1 MTKLIVFDC
10 DGTLV
15 DSQFII
21 TEAMNRAL
29 TTHSFPPMEREQ
41 VRRVVGLSL
50 VEAVATLIPQESEE
64 SHVSVA
70 HDYKN
75 AFQSLR
81 GDPAHHEPL
90 FPGADEIIRELGGG
104 LNHLGLAT
112 GKSRRG
118 VNVVL
123 ALHGWDGLFDTIQTA
138 DDGPGKPHPYM
149 LEQAILE
156 TGASPD
162 RAVMIGDTT
171 FDMEMA
177 RSAGV
182 RAIGVDW
189 GYHSSEELI
198 DSGAEIV
205 IKDFAQLKKALD

>member
-29 TTHSFPPMEREQ
+29 TSHGFAPMQREQ

-50 VEAVATLIPQESEE
+50 VEAVAMLIPQEAEDD
-64 SHVSVA
+64 HLNVA
-70 HDYKN
+70 RDYKN
-75 AFQSLR
+75 AFQFLR
-81 GDPAHHEPL
+81 ADPAHHEPL
-90 FPGADEIIRELGGG
+90 FPGADQVIRDLAAEQS
-104 LNHLGLAT
+104 HLGLAT

-118 VNVVL
+118 VNSVL
-123 ALHGWDGLFDTIQTA
+123 ALHQWEGLFDTIQTA

-162 RAVMIGDTT
+162 CTVMIGDTT

-177 RSAGV
+177 RSAGA
-182 RAIGVDW
+182 RAIGVAW
-189 GYHSSEELI
+189 GYHASEELI

-205 IKDFAQLKKALD
+205 IKDFAQLAKALE